1 MQFLR
6 RKALILLTYL
16 FVGLIVLNVA
26 FTIYHRSVTKQFLN
40 STASSIEAV
49 IAPPGDDAA
58 VQEVLTPEDNSK
70 QQLNDSLLWT
80 TVIEVVS
87 ALIGIPLLL
96 LLAFNMARNNSKLL
110 SLNREIEQSNR
121 KYVFDSLE
129 EADITNEEEVKARL
143 LTNLKRAADF
153 IKAVSNGNYAIQ
165 WEGLNDTNREA
176 NQDNI
181 AGELIRMRDQ
191 MKNVKEQDEIRL
203 WTTEGLSKFGEII
216 RNHQDN
222 FDKLSESLISNV
234 VKYVNAKMGGLFI
247 LDEDEVGEKSLQL
260 RACYA
265 YDRKKFITK
274 KVEIGEGIIG
284 QSYIDGQTVFLTDV
298 PNEYV
303 SITSGLGESNP
314 KSLLVIPLKTNE
326 KVEGVLELAS
336 LQKFKKHEIE
346 FLEKLGELLASSIVT
361 VRTSE
366 KTTSLLQIS
375 QEQAEQMRA
384 QEEEMRQNMEELEA
398 TQEQMNRSVAELAA
412 TKENLEKEKY
422 LLDALMDNL
431 PDAVYFKDER
441 SKFIRVSKYLAS
453 HFNASVDELI
463 GKSDFDFQDAT
474 RAKEAFDDERSIM
487 ITRKPKIDYIERELT
502 EDGVEHWVS
511 TTKMPLIDQQG
522 VVVGTFGISRDVSK
536 IKNLE
541 RDFLEK
547 EKRIVREEAEYETK
561 IADLEKTVKDKE
573 DEIVRLREWKS

>member
-40 STASSIEAV
+40 STESSSEEV
-49 IAPPGDDAA
+49 IVPSGDDTT
-58 VQEVLTPEDNSK
+58 VQEALTPAANAKK
-70 QQLNDSLLWT
+70 QLSDSLLWT
-80 TVIEVVS
+80 TVIEVMS

-96 LLAFNMARNNSKLL
+96 LLAFNMSRNNNKLL
-110 SLNREIEQSNR
+110 SLNREIEKSNK

-129 EADITNEEEVKARL
+129 EADITNEEDVKARL

-165 WEGLNDTNREA
+165 WEGLNDANREA

-247 LDEDEVGEKSLQL
+247 LDEDEAGDKSLQL

-265 YDRKKFITK
+265 YDRKKFVTK

-573 DEIVRLREWKS
+573 EEIVRLREWKS